1 MAGSGRRIAA
11 SVIEELQR
19 DPSRFGFFQA
29 VRLLEA
35 AGRAQGRA
43 EVGADAHPREEAVR
57 FRASVSLEHP
67 VSEVD
72 RLRPGAE
79 GAGPEL
85 SVAFMGLVGP
95 SGVLPEHYTEQL
107 IDVTR
112 QKNTAFRDFLD
123 LISHRSIAFF
133 YRVWA
138 RQSLPV
144 TMERRRA
151 NVPQV
156 DMIGTVLGSLVG
168 LGTKG
173 LTDEQPF
180 GRDLALHH
188 AGQLSNRRRS
198 AATVRALVEALLLRP
213 VEVRQFQGAWLPMEP
228 EARTRLPSVMQPFG
242 QHARLGEDA
251 ILGVRAWD
259 VQAGFTLRAG
269 PLSLTEFRSLMPDGD
284 RLGRLVELVRFAV
297 GPAQRFAVQPVLRA
311 DEVPQARLSAAGEPG
326 TRLGW
331 DAWLGNAPAK
341 RDRDDALFD
350 SANLSGGMGFETSKR
365 TAI

>member
-19 DPSRFGFFQA
+19 DPSRFGFFQT

-43 EVGADAHPREEAVR
+43 AVGSDAHPREEAVR
-57 FRASVSLEHP
+57 FRATVSLEHP

-72 RLRPGAE
+72 RLRPGS
-79 GAGPEL
+79 AGGPPEL

-95 SGVLPEHYTEQL
+95 SGVMPEHYTEQL

-112 QKNTAFRDFLD
+112 QKNTALRDFLD
-123 LISHRSIAFF
+123 MLSHRSVAFF
-133 YRVWA
+133 YRAWA
-138 RQSLPV
+138 RHSLPV
-144 TMERRRA
+144 AMERRRA
-151 NVPQV
+151 GEPEE
-156 DMIGTVLGSLVG
+156 DLIGGVLGALVG

-173 LTDEQPF
+173 LTGDQPF
-180 GRDLALHH
+180 GRDLVLHH
-188 AGQLSNRRRS
+188 AGQLANRRRS
-198 AATVRALVEALLLRP
+198 AAAVRALAEALLQRP
-213 VEVRQFQGAWLPMEP
+213 VEVRQFQGAWLAMEP

-242 QHARLGEDA
+242 QHARLGQEA

-269 PLSLTEFRSLMPDGD
+269 PLSLAEFRALMPDGE

-311 DEVPQARLSAAGEPG
+311 DEVPQARLSSGRDMAG

-331 DAWLGNAPAK
+331 DAWLGNPAA
-341 RDRDDALFD
+341 RQDRDDALFD
-350 SANLSGGMGFETSKR
+350 SASIGFGAGR
-365 TAI
+365 TL

>member
-1 MAGSGRRIAA
+1 MAGSGRRVAS
-11 SVIEELQR
+11 SVIEDLQR
-19 DPSRFGFFQA
+19 NPSRYGFFQA

-35 AGRAQGRA
+35 AGRAEGRSG
-43 EVGADAHPREEAVR
+43 VGADAHPHDEAVR

-72 RLRPGAE
+72 RLRPGSD

-95 SGVLPEHYTEQL
+95 SGVMPEHYTEQL

-112 QKNTAFRDFLD
+112 QKNTALRDFLD
-123 LISHRSIAFF
+123 MLSHRSVAFF
-133 YRVWA
+133 YQAWA

-144 TMERRRA
+144 AMERRRDGA
-151 NVPQV
+151 PDADV
-156 DMIGTVLGSLVG
+156 IGAVLGSLVG
-168 LGTKG
+168 LGTAG
-173 LTDEQPF
+173 LTGEQPF

-188 AGQLSNRRRS
+188 AGQLANRRRS
-198 AATVRALVEALLLRP
+198 AATVRALVEALLSRP

-242 QHARLGEDA
+242 QHARLGQDA

-269 PLSLTEFRSLMPDGD
+269 PLSLAEFRALMPDGE

-311 DEVPQARLSAAGEPG
+311 DEVPQARLASAHTGEVAG

-331 DAWLGNAPAK
+331 DAWLGTPTTK
-341 RDRDDALFD
+341 QDRDDALFE
-350 SANLSGGMGFETSKR
+350 SASIGFGRGR
-365 TAI
+365 TL